1 MHFNQVRP
9 KRVGFTL
16 IELLVVIAIIAIL
29 IGLLLP
35 AVQKVREAAN
45 RTQAQNSLST
55 LANAM
60 ARHQASTGQFATN
73 LNQLLPYL
81 EQDNVWADGQDQ
93 GYNFELVSSG
103 SDYKITAIPTRPGL
117 TGKRTYYVKKNRVV
131 VDSTTPAF
139 TKLAIENLADAQA
152 EAIELGS
159 RKIAGLL
166 QEGASRFDG
175 IPELIRDER
184 TVDQFLG
191 DWDRNGD
198 SLISVEEFLS
208 NPGPNHPAHNEWMQG
223 MARSFGFGAG
233 QENIQLLPAV
243 RIATLEGDPAPVFT
257 FGNLKGLVSAYV
269 TDSRLRAS
277 MLETLTIGQQAEDTG
292 NLRLRTAALQYFISQ
307 VNGSVGRGISSP
319 NARTLVSL
327 ASEM

>member
-1 MHFNQVRP
+1 MHFNQLRP
-9 KRVGFTL
+9 KRIGFTL

-35 AVQKVREAAN
+35 AVQKVRESAN
-45 RTQAQNSLST
+45 RTQAQNSLSI

-60 ARHQASTGQFATN
+60 ARHQAGTGQFATN

-103 SDYKITAIPTRPGL
+103 SDYKITAIPSRPGL
-117 TGKRTYYVKKNRVV
+117 SGKRTYYVKKNRVV

-175 IPELIRDER
+175 IPELIREER
-184 TVDQFLG
+184 TVDQFLN

-198 SLISVEEFLS
+198 SLISIEEFLS
-208 NPGPNHPAHNEWMQG
+208 NPGPNHPAHNDWMQG
-223 MARSFGFGAG
+223 IARSFAFGAG
-233 QENIQLLPAV
+233 QENIQKFPAV
-243 RIATLEGDPAPVFT
+243 RVATLEGDPASVFT
-257 FGNLKGLVSAYV
+257 FRNLSDLVSDYV
-269 TDSRLRAS
+269 TETKLRS
-277 MLETLTIGQQAEDTG
+277 SLLNTLALGQGAENSG
-292 NLRLRTAALQYFISQ
+292 NLRLRAAALQNFMNQ
-307 VNGSVGRGISSP
+307 VSANLGRGISST
-319 NARTLVSL
+319 NAKTLISL